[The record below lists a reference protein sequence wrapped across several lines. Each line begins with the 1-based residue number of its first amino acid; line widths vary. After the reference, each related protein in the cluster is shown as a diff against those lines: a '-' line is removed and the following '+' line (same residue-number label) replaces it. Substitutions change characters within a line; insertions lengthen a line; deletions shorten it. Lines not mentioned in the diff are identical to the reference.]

1 VYILLEFI
9 AEEVMLYLSRVTH
22 VVRDSEM
29 QTNLSYSPLHK
40 EYVTVHL
47 DRDSSPEMPELE
59 SGSDNES
66 GISAD

>member
-1 VYILLEFI
+1 
-9 AEEVMLYLSRVTH
+9 MRT
-22 VVRDSEM
+22 VRDSEM
-29 QTNLSYSPLHK
+29 QTNLSYLPFHEEY
-40 EYVTVHL
+40 EYV